1 MDLPIKDTLVEF
13 LCYCVV
19 SNKQIHSNAI
29 KVLDMFCETH
39 DVDIKAS
46 KAYEI
51 LGDTQDK
58 PDLSFVINSIA
69 QTLDFEELEELKE
82 WMCLVFTVD
91 SDIDPEE
98 LGLARLVASRFG
110 WRFKEIKE
118 TLNEFK
124 VRQISENEMSMYEKR
139 DAKIAETFL
148 LKAKKLFT
156 FNEAKEN
163 RIQFEIDKMA
173 LNGPLY
179 GEAIQ
184 KRAIIT
190 KEDIEVA
197 LAYLKNTEASLTAI
211 KHEINQL
218 VSKDDK
224 NATNYGSDNINETS
238 DEYSKITSELLK
250 YFDNEIPLQIEALQQ
265 LLIKK
270 QKASLFFSIAFIGR
284 TKAGKST
291 LHSILT
297 NEGEGFIG
305 VGKQRTTR
313 FNRVYENNLIRII
326 DTPGLDAVDSDDGGR
341 RDEDIAL
348 SIVDEVDV
356 ICYLVT
362 NDNIEENEF
371 EFLRSLRKSQKKVIV
386 LLNFKKNIVFSYDGI
401 NYPLVN
407 KFIANPLEWYES
419 DGDQNIQGHIN
430 RIERWVSKYYDE
442 KFVTIIPVHLQSAQL
457 SRDKKFENYERE
469 LFEGSRFGIF
479 KNAITKLI
487 INDSEVLG
495 SKTILNDTSVSLHH
509 NVATLKEYQN
519 NLEMLLDKII
529 IEKDTFKKNF
539 NRDRADLYRNINN
552 DLISM
557 FKDLSN
563 QSYDF
568 AQKNWDR
575 KEGEVQKKWEKYF
588 ENDFNISYR
597 IKDIYERQIET
608 LVQDV
613 SSRIDDISSSLDSF
627 VVDTSTSF
635 DLKSVFDTKR
645 FARFLGGGLGLAG
658 SLVAL
663 ISLSNPIGIG
673 LLVIGGGLS
682 LISGLFKSKATKRKE
697 NTEAI
702 MKMTDQSI
710 ENIKHKVLNSYVS
723 DLTPTINDID
733 DKITTLLTTMADGI
747 QSALD
752 EVTKFNDITMKSC
765 QSIDHSYGK
774 RLLEKIVKDDVN
786 KTHVLVERNIEAE
799 NQCLKITSKFNVPVH
814 KAKLISEVVQHDINF
829 AQFERA

>member
-1 MDLPIKDTLVEF
+1 MDLPIKETLVEF

-29 KVLDMFCETH
+29 KVLEVFCETH
-39 DVDIKAS
+39 DIDLKAS

-51 LGDTQDK
+51 LGDTEDK

-69 QTLDFEELEELKE
+69 QTLNFEELEELKE

-98 LGLARLVASRFG
+98 LSLTRLVASRFG
-110 WRFKEIKE
+110 WRFREIKE
-118 TLNEFK
+118 MLNEFK
-124 VRQISENEMSMYEKR
+124 ARQVAENEVSMYQKR
-139 DAKIAETFL
+139 DAKIADTFL
-148 LKAKKLFT
+148 LKAKKLFA
-156 FNEAKEN
+156 FNEAKQN
-163 RIQFEIDKMA
+163 RIQFEIDKMV

-179 GEAIQ
+179 SEAIQ
-184 KRAIIT
+184 KRARIT
-190 KEDIEVA
+190 KEDIGVA
-197 LAYLKNTEASLTAI
+197 LEHLKNTEASLTVI

-218 VSKDDK
+218 VSKGDK
-224 NATNYGSDNINETS
+224 NATNYGADSINETS
-238 DEYSKITSELLK
+238 DEYNKITSELLK
-250 YFDNEIPLQIEALQQ
+250 YFNNEIPLQIEALQQ

-270 QKASLFFSIAFIGR
+270 KKASLFFSMAFIGR
-284 TKAGKST
+284 TKVGKST
-291 LHSILT
+291 LHAILT
-297 NEGEGFIG
+297 NEGEDFIG

-371 EFLRSLRKSQKKVIV
+371 EFLRSLRESQKKVII

-442 KFVTIIPVHLQSAQL
+442 NFVTIIPVHLQSAQL
-457 SRDKKFENYERE
+457 SRDKKFKNYERE
-469 LFEGSRFGIF
+469 LFEGSRFGVF

-487 INDSEVLG
+487 INDSEILG

-519 NLEMLLDKII
+519 NLEMLLVKITT
-529 IEKDTFKKNF
+529 EKITFKKNF
-539 NRDRADLYRNINN
+539 NRDKADLYSNVNN

-557 FKDLSN
+557 FKDLNN

-575 KEGEVQKKWEKYF
+575 KEGEVQKKWEKYL

-597 IKDIYERQIET
+597 IKGIYERQIET

-627 VVDTSTSF
+627 IIDTSTSF
-635 DLKSVFDTKR
+635 NLESVFDTKR

-697 NTEAI
+697 NTDAI
-702 MKMTDQSI
+702 MKMIDKSV
-710 ENIKHKVLNSYVS
+710 EKIKDKVLNAYIG
-723 DLTPTINDID
+723 DLTPIINDID

-747 QSALD
+747 QSALN
-752 EVTKFNDITMKSC
+752 EVKKFNDITIKSC

-774 RLLEKIVKDDVN
+774 RLLKQMVKDDID
-786 KTHVLVERNIEAE
+786 KIDILVERNTAAK
-799 NQCLKITSKFNVPVH
+799 NQGLKITSKFNIPTH
-814 KAKLISEVVQHDINF
+814 KVTVISEVVQHDIHF
-829 AQFERA
+829 VQL